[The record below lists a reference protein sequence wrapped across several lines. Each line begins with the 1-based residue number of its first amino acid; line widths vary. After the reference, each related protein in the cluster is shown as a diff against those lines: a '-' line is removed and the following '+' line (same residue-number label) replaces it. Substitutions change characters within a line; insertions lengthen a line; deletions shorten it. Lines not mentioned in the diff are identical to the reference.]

1 MFAIIADPERHF
13 ECRTLDEENIPA
25 TIDEP
30 ITLEVVKVVTDR
42 RTGVVRFDCRL
53 VKQPE

>member
-1 MFAIIADPERHF
+1 MFAVIADPERHF
-13 ECRTLDEENIPA
+13 ECRALDEENIPA
-25 TIDEP
+25 TIEEP

-42 RTGVVRFDCRL
+42 CTGVVRFDCRL

>member
-1 MFAIIADPERHF
+1 MFAVIADPERHF